1 MVKHTYKF
9 LKVCLTIYY
18 VIFLYSFFASQGISL
33 WTCLF
38 FFLSGQKFQVLILFT
53 SFAKYMGIGTLA
65 LLSIFNGEDNKMVF

>member
-18 VIFLYSFFASQGISL
+18 VIFLYSFFASQGVSL

-38 FFLSGQKFQVLILFT
+38 VFLSGQKFQFLISFT
-53 SFAKYMGIGTLA
+53 SFAKSLVIGTLA